1 MMFFNY
7 QFGIVGFTF
16 AAGLG
21 SLIII
26 QLIYYII
33 VYGKV
38 AFYKGN
44 RKENE
49 DTLSVSVVLCVK
61 DQAYYLEK
69 HLPIILEQ
77 EYPNFEVVVV
87 NDASTDETEYILKLL
102 QEIYPNLNVVHLYEN
117 INKYLGKKYPLSLGI
132 KSARNEIILLTDAD
146 TIPSG
151 YNWINEMVKG
161 FFDKK
166 QIVLGFSRREIKKG
180 FLNSLI
186 HYDCQVSAMNYLG
199 LALIGQPYMGIGK
212 NLAYTRKMFFKE
224 GGFISQYNI
233 SVGDDDLFINKVAS
247 KQNTSVVITKKS
259 INLSSPKETLSE
271 WILQKKKQYI
281 SRKHFKT
288 KDKLSTLTLPLTT
301 LFIYTLA
308 LVSLMFS
315 FPWEYV
321 VLGLIIKYTMQII
334 YYYRCTKTL
343 GTKKIAIFAPLFEI
357 LFLFLNTIIQINTLM
372 TKKR

>member
-1 MMFFNY
+1 MFFYY
-7 QFGIVGFTF
+7 QFGIVDFAF

-26 QLIYYII
+26 QLMYYII
-33 VYGKV
+33 VYGKI

-44 RKENE
+44 KKENK
-49 DTLSVSVVLCVK
+49 DILSVSVVLCVK
-61 DQAYYLEK
+61 DEAYNLEK

-102 QEIYPNLNVVHLYEN
+102 QEIYPNLSVVHLYEN

-146 TIPSG
+146 TIPLG
-151 YNWINEMVKG
+151 YNWISEMVKS

-166 QIVLGFSRREIKKG
+166 QIVLGFSRHQIKKG

-186 HYDCQVSAMNYLG
+186 HYDSQVTAMNYLG
-199 LALIGQPYMGIGK
+199 LALIGKPYMGTGK
-212 NLAYTRKMFFKE
+212 NLAYSRKMFFKE

-233 SVGDDDLFINKVAS
+233 SVGDDDLFINKVAT
-247 KQNTSVVITKKS
+247 KQNTSVSINEKS
-259 INLSSPKETLSE
+259 INISSPKETFSE
-271 WILQKKKQYI
+271 WILKKKKQYI
-281 SRKHFKT
+281 SRRYFQL
-288 KDKLSTLTLPLTT
+288 KDKLTTLILPLTT
-301 LFIYTLA
+301 LFLYTLA
-308 LVSLMFS
+308 IISLIFG

-321 VLGLIIKYTMQII
+321 VLGLIIKFTIQII
-334 YYYRCTKTL
+334 YYYRSSKTL

>member
-1 MMFFNY
+1 MFFYY
-7 QFGIVGFTF
+7 QFGIVDFAF

-26 QLIYYII
+26 QLMYYII
-33 VYGKV
+33 VYGKIV
-38 AFYKGN
+38 FYKGN
-44 RKENE
+44 KKENK
-49 DTLSVSVVLCVK
+49 DILSVSVVLCVK
-61 DQAYYLEK
+61 DEAYNLEK

-102 QEIYPNLNVVHLYEN
+102 QEIYPNLSVVHLYEN

-146 TIPSG
+146 TIPLG
-151 YNWINEMVKG
+151 YNWISEMVKS

-166 QIVLGFSRREIKKG
+166 QIVLGFSRHQIKKG

-186 HYDCQVSAMNYLG
+186 HYDSQVTAMNYLG
-199 LALIGQPYMGIGK
+199 LALIGKPYMGTGK
-212 NLAYTRKMFFKE
+212 NLAYSRKMFFKE

-233 SVGDDDLFINKVAS
+233 SVGDDDLFINKVAT
-247 KQNTSVVITKKS
+247 KQNTSVSINEKS
-259 INLSSPKETLSE
+259 INISSPKETFSE
-271 WILQKKKQYI
+271 WILKKKKQYI
-281 SRKHFKT
+281 SRRYFQL
-288 KDKLSTLTLPLTT
+288 KDKLTTLILPLTT
-301 LFIYTLA
+301 LFLYTLA
-308 LVSLMFS
+308 IISLIFG

-321 VLGLIIKYTMQII
+321 VLGLIIKFTIQII
-334 YYYRCTKTL
+334 YYYRSSKTL

>member
-1 MMFFNY
+1 MFFYY
-7 QFGIVGFTF
+7 QFGIVDF
-16 AAGLG
+16 AFATGLG

-26 QLIYYII
+26 QLMYYII
-33 VYGKV
+33 VYGKIV
-38 AFYKGN
+38 FYKGN
-44 RKENE
+44 KKENK
-49 DTLSVSVVLCVK
+49 DILSVSVVLCVK
-61 DQAYYLEK
+61 DEAYNLEK

-102 QEIYPNLNVVHLYEN
+102 QEIYPNLSVVHLYEN

-146 TIPSG
+146 TIPLG
-151 YNWINEMVKG
+151 YNWISEMVKS

-166 QIVLGFSRREIKKG
+166 QIVLGFSRHQIKKG

-186 HYDCQVSAMNYLG
+186 HYDSQVTAMNYLG
-199 LALIGQPYMGIGK
+199 LALIGKPYMGTGK
-212 NLAYTRKMFFKE
+212 NLAYSRKMFFKE

-233 SVGDDDLFINKVAS
+233 SVGDDDLFINKVAT
-247 KQNTSVVITKKS
+247 KQNTSVSINEKS
-259 INLSSPKETLSE
+259 INISSPKETFSE
-271 WILQKKKQYI
+271 WILKKKKQYI
-281 SRKHFKT
+281 SRRYFQL
-288 KDKLSTLTLPLTT
+288 KDKLTTLILPLTT
-301 LFIYTLA
+301 LFLYTLA
-308 LVSLMFS
+308 IISLIFG

-321 VLGLIIKYTMQII
+321 VLGLIIKFTIQII
-334 YYYRCTKTL
+334 YYYRSSKTL